1 LSIPLAA
8 GVFYPLIHKRLPPT
22 VAAIAMALSS
32 ISVVGSSLALRLYRP
47 PRVVQDGVQSGRRAI
62 EARRTISDS
71 DRDLTQP
78 LLQLFGL
85 KQDYTERTDNL
96 GLMEIGRTD
105 TLSGMEEGQPRE
117 EL

>member
-1 LSIPLAA
+1 MAA

-47 PRVVQDGVQSGRRAI
+47 PRVVQDGVQSGRRAS
-62 EARRTISDS
+62 EARRTTSDS
-71 DRDLTQP
+71 DHDLTQP
-78 LLQLFGL
+78 LLQFFGL
-85 KQDYTERTDNL
+85 EQDYTEPADNL
-96 GLMEIGRTD
+96 SLVETGRTD
-105 TLSGMEEGQPRE
+105 TLSGMEEGQSRE